1 MYDLNASSE
10 TVLGEHK
17 GAIRCVEFANEV
29 NAVLTGSWD
38 GTVKMWD
45 SRVPNCVGTYNQ
57 GNERV
62 SNIETSNLL
71 QLLLSHMDIKIT
83 SYFDNFQVY
92 TMSIVGEKFVVG
104 TSGRKIFVWD
114 VRNMGH
120 VNQRRESSLKYQTRC
135 IRVFPNK
142 QGYVLSSIEG
152 RVAVEYLDSNPEVQK
167 KKYAFKCHR
176 IKDGGEFT
184 IPILIIMQKIMQWK
198 LLIYFFITLIDHT
211 NAVIL
216 LIFRP

>member
-1 MYDLNASSE
+1 MFKMYLFWLFITFSKC
-10 TVLGEHK
+10 LML
-17 GAIRCVEFANEV
+17 F
-29 NAVLTGSWD
+29 
-38 GTVKMWD
+38 
-45 SRVPNCVGTYNQ
+45 
-57 GNERV
+57 
-62 SNIETSNLL
+62 
-71 QLLLSHMDIKIT
+71 LLSL
-83 SYFDNFQVY
+83 QVY

-167 KKYAFKCHR
+167 RKYAFKCHR
-176 IKDGGEFT
+176 IKDGG
-184 IPILIIMQKIMQWK
+184 K
-198 LLIYFFITLIDHT
+198 
-211 NAVIL
+211 N
-216 LIFRP
+216 